1 MLLKK
6 VAPAQS
12 FNERLES
19 QLQYMDKR
27 QVDHANVEAVLTRPE
42 SYNSTWYVK
51 EWFPGSNIIT
61 NDGDTYYSIRA
72 IGGTPAT
79 NENFAQARCE
89 LANPAS
95 QSAQAKTD
103 TYDEMST
110 PVATPSAGASRKTI
124 EATYPR
130 RDGATDD
137 ADNTGGGSG
146 ATSDIVTYKYSWA
159 TGDFN
164 ATGIKNGC
172 LFDNASPVG
181 ATKLL
186 THFGVTTFTK
196 DASSTLKI
204 FVNHTMNGT

>member
-1 MLLKK
+1 MLKI
-6 VAPAQS
+6 ASAQS

-19 QLQYMDKR
+19 QLHYMDQHK
-27 QVDHANVEAVLTRPE
+27 VDHANVEAVLTRPE
-42 SYNSTWYVK
+42 SFNSTWYVK
-51 EWFPGSNIIT
+51 EWFFGNNIVT
-61 NDGDTYYSIRA
+61 DAGDTYYAIRA
-72 IGGTPAT
+72 VAGTPAT

-89 LANPAS
+89 LANPGS
-95 QSAQAKTD
+95 QSPQAKTD
-103 TYDEMST
+103 TYDEMLT
-110 PVATPSAGASRKTI
+110 PITASRKTI

-137 ADNTGGGSG
+137 VENTGGGTG
-146 ATSDIVTYKYSWA
+146 TASDIVTYKYSWA

-172 LFDNASPVG
+172 LYDNASPVG

-196 DASSTLKI
+196 DASSTLKL
-204 FVNHTMNGT
+204 FCNHTMSGT